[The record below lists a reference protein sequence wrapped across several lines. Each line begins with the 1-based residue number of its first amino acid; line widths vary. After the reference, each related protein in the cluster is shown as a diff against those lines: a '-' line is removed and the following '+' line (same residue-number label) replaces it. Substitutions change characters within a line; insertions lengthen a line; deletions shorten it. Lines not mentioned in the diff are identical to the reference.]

1 MMNAKTALDRLADII
16 DDMTLD
22 LESANSDNED
32 LRKQIDEQTL
42 IIENLENEVRFLC
55 LQLFQAS
62 ISIPLEGHCVDIN
75 PFVPNGDSARGKYE
89 YSELW

>member
-1 MMNAKTALDRLADII
+1 MNAKTALDRLADII

-75 PFVPNGDSARGKYE
+75 PFVPNEDSARGKYE

>member
-1 MMNAKTALDRLADII
+1 MNAKTALDRLADII